1 MGACIYPADIILSI
15 GMRATL
21 PPEAVRRVRRLLG
34 ETQAEFAKRFSVTG
48 LTIARWETG
57 ERACAGIYADRVA
70 LLDPTRQTSP
80 GKLPLTGGNVKHSYY
95 TIALFNHKGGVSKT
109 TTTFNLGW
117 SLANQGKR
125 VLMIDGDPQCN
136 LTGMSLSLAGH
147 DDFESF
153 YEKNKSMNLFEALRP
168 AFEALPERLKPVE
181 CFEMEKRPGL
191 FLLPGHVRTSE
202 YDIPLGVAHEL
213 SGSFGVMKN
222 LPGAISA
229 LIRETAKELKA
240 DIVLIDLSPAISSLN
255 QNFLMS
261 SSHFIVPCNP
271 DYFCSL
277 AIDSLSE
284 VLPRWAEWPDKA
296 MKSGLFQGAAYPVST
311 HRPLFLGT
319 INQRF
324 RPRYGAPASA
334 FKMWITR
341 INDRVQKKLVPVF
354 ENYKMLMPPD
364 LYAQI
369 TVNSEP
375 YNLANIADFNSLIA
389 RSQDYNVPIFELTDK
404 QLETVGTVL
413 KTMKKSRDQFST
425 LFQSLAI
432 SVIKATSGSGQALS
446 A

>member
-1 MGACIYPADIILSI
+1 MKALI
-15 GMRATL
+15 
-21 PPEAVRRVRRLLG
+21 PPEAVRKVRRLLG
-34 ETQAEFAKRFSVTG
+34 ETQVQFAKRFDVTS

-57 ERACAGIYADRVA
+57 ERACAGLYARLVA
-70 LLDPTRQTSP
+70 QLDI
-80 GKLPLTGGNVKHSYY
+80 TGELQRLDSASEGGDLKHNYFL
-95 TIALFNHKGGVSKT
+95 IALFNHKGGVSKT

-117 SLANQGKR
+117 SLANKGKR
-125 VLMIDGDPQCN
+125 VLMVDADPQCN
-136 LTGMSLSLAGH
+136 LTGMTLALSGST
-147 DDFESF
+147 DFESF
-153 YEKNKSMNLFEALRP
+153 YKENKKINLYDALRP

-181 CFEMEKRPGL
+181 CFEVEKRPGL
-191 FLLPGHVRTSE
+191 FLLPGHVRISE

-213 SGSFGVMKN
+213 TGSFGVMKN
-222 LPGAISA
+222 LPGAITA
-229 LIRETAKELKA
+229 LIQETAKELNI
-240 DIVLIDLSPAISSLN
+240 DYVLADLSPAISSIN
-255 QNFLMS
+255 QNFVMS

-296 MKSGLFQGAAYPVST
+296 AKSGLFKGSAYPVTT

-334 FKMWITR
+334 FKMWIDR
-341 INDRVQKKLVPVF
+341 INERVERRLVPVF
-354 ENYKMLMPPD
+354 NSFGMLMQSD
-364 LYAQI
+364 LYDKI
-369 TVNSEP
+369 CVNSEP
-375 YNLANIADFNSLIA
+375 YNLANISDFNSLIA

-413 KTMKKSRDQFST
+413 KNMKKSREEFRK
-425 LFQSLAI
+425 LFRNLAD
-432 SVIKATSGSGQALS
+432 SVILGTENSGFTLS

>member
-1 MGACIYPADIILSI
+1 M
-15 GMRATL
+15 T
-21 PPEAVRRVRRLLG
+21 
-34 ETQAEFAKRFSVTG
+34 
-48 LTIARWETG
+48 
-57 ERACAGIYADRVA
+57 
-70 LLDPTRQTSP
+70 
-80 GKLPLTGGNVKHSYY
+80 HSYY
-95 TIALFNHKGGVSKT
+95 MIALFNHKGGVSKT

-136 LTGMSLSLAGH
+136 LTGMSLSLAGNA
-147 DDFESF
+147 DFESF
-153 YEKNKSMNLFEALRP
+153 YEKNKAVNLFEALRP
-168 AFEALPERLKPVE
+168 AFDALPERLKPVE
-181 CFEMEKRPGL
+181 CFEIKKRPGL
-191 FLLPGHVRTSE
+191 FLLPGHVRMSE

-213 SGSFGVMKN
+213 TGSFGVMKN

-240 DIVLIDLSPAISSLN
+240 DFVLADLSPAISSLN
-255 QNFLMS
+255 QNFVMS

-277 AIDSLSE
+277 AIDSLSD

-296 MKSGLFQGAAYPVST
+296 VKSGLFQGAAYPVPS

-341 INDRVQKKLVPVF
+341 INERVQKKLVPVF
-354 ENYKMLMPPD
+354 EKYRMLMPPD
-364 LYAQI
+364 LYKQI
-369 TVNSEP
+369 SVNSEP
-375 YNLANIADFNSLIA
+375 FNLANIADFNSLIA
-389 RSQDYNVPIFELTDK
+389 RSQDYNVPIFELSDK
-404 QLETVGTVL
+404 QLETVGKVL
-413 KTMKKSRDQFST
+413 KTMKESRDQFDH
-425 LFQSLAI
+425 LFKSLAI
-432 SVIKATSGSGQALS
+432 SVITATAGSGLALS